1 MFYGHSPDAIDAMPY
16 RDVQTFLALLPIMQA
31 RHAGIPLED

>member
-1 MFYGHSPDAIDAMPY
+1 MAY

-31 RHAGIPLED
+31 RHAGLPIDET